1 MWVSN
6 GLMVWPILTI
16 VYGDGGM
23 QINRFVFSA
32 PKAHTF
38 LVYRWVL

>member
-6 GLMVWPILTI
+6 GLMVWAILTI

-23 QINRFVFSA
+23 QINRFVFFS
-32 PKAHTF
+32 PKGT
-38 LVYRWVL
+38 YIPCI